1 MKVILQPGEK
11 VEVEF
16 ADSDGQITVEFNEA
30 DITVLADLPDT
41 EKREGIIYQERFKT
55 LAELGEQQD

>member
-16 ADSDGQITVEFNEA
+16 ADSDWQITVEFNA
-30 DITVLADLPDT
+30 TDITVRADLPDT
-41 EKREGIIYQERFKT
+41 EKRQGIIYQERFKT